1 MPSTAARE
9 RLYRHSTTQRT
20 ARLHVR
26 PLHAASSSRRW
37 ELRLVCAEGSVGTVA
52 GQTAVVWLS
61 SPAQLRTAYRDR
73 LRALRSDGWRLVA

>member
-1 MPSTAARE
+1 MLFKAVRE

-37 ELRLVCAEGSVGTVA
+37 ELRLVCAEGSVETVA

-61 SPAQLRTAYRDR
+61 SPTQLRAAYRDR
-73 LRALRSDGWRLVA
+73 LRALRSGGWRPVA